1 MILSATQIQEII
13 PHRYPMLLVDK
24 IIELE
29 PLKRAVGLKCVT
41 MNEEIFQGHFPGEP
55 VFPGVLLLEAMA
67 QVGGIAMLYPEENRG
82 KLAYFAGIDRVKFRR
97 PVVPGDQVRMVIEV
111 TKLRGSIGKIWAEA
125 FVDDQLAAEGEF
137 MFALSGKKK

>member
-55 VFPGVLLLEAMA
+55 VFPGNRSN
-67 QVGGIAMLYPEENRG
+67 QVARFNRQDMGGGLC
-82 KLAYFAGIDRVKFRR
+82 
-97 PVVPGDQVRMVIEV
+97 
-111 TKLRGSIGKIWAEA
+111 
-125 FVDDQLAAEGEF
+125 
-137 MFALSGKKK
+137 